1 MLEHP
6 TKVDRMIF
14 AQSLRAE
21 MVGRMSEL
29 DQGTKPLAR

>member
-14 AQSLRAE
+14 AQSRAE